1 MTQWGIVCDAWFHS
15 KSDISACMIHGKRFP
30 LLCFASVKD
39 FFYHFDAIVGI
50 LFRWCYLVVYYTII
64 TGPLFFSHFTGLH
77 RGTRVCRKHNLVK
90 DWLWYVVL
98 SGQVQRAQYCY
109 QPPCRLPLTISA
121 VLFLIVRCYFHL
133 MPTSVALPT
142 LSVAYRK
149 MVGNR
154 QQAWPWPYVDNIVI
168 AQGSIGVI
176 KRKHV
181 PACREYRDSIVEG
194 CSASWVW
201 MLIQTAQSYTHR

>member
-1 MTQWGIVCDAWFHS
+1 MWRLVSFKEWHFCMHDPW
-15 KSDISACMIHGKRFP
+15 KKISIA
-30 LLCFASVKD
+30 LLCFCEGFFLSLWRHCWHSFSVTP
-39 FFYHFDAIVGI
+39 
-50 LFRWCYLVVYYTII
+50 LVVYYTII